1 MQHDIGQPNR
11 RSCLLRWRDRSTS
24 ACIALVVSLAGFF
37 SASLATAQDA
47 QIIGAGPP
55 VRRDIATLQIRQLN
69 NKRAVASGDVSEMG
83 INKPTEPNRPLNE
96 SAPHPRKSI
105 GSAAEA
111 GVTLV
116 FILDNT
122 IQDPGLRGAGKAVGD
137 AVRAMMDTTRGD
149 AVGIAIVDKESSR
162 GALYLPPSKDPDEV
176 RAFITA
182 NFNGQGTQSPIMTT
196 TRSVVEKLANDLRL
210 PPRREIVVVS
220 DGADENCQSET
231 DRVACLERSILAIAA
246 SAAAGDIPVSVS
258 TIGIN
263 SLRSQANVDR
273 RWLTGL
279 EALAAKLHGISTTI
293 DPTRP
298 SDLSDEVRRSFE
310 RARSVYLFE
319 LSCVTEPP
327 LRDGSVALEARG
339 TSRAETT
346 DVSLK
351 GLHCDTLGALCD
363 RIAACKEASP
373 PPAEPRHADDGSG
386 SGAGSGAGSRAS
398 SKVELPKKS
407 LTNSQKAAIALGAL
421 ALALVIFLL
430 VRSSNRKKAAAR
442 QELIE
447 AEERE
452 AEEMRAA
459 LEREAAARREEQSPE
474 RGATRLDGDPYGS
487 DSYGAP
493 PVQPPTNLES
503 LRAWVSDTD
512 GPHLAIFS
520 DGRAFSVRAAHAPV
534 SIGLDADGHLT
545 QVGERDAS
553 AVVIVSREV
562 GTNLSARA
570 ARAGLNLTRELD
582 EVLIEAPGPL
592 SFGSVLR
599 IPGAGLI
606 EARLLDPAPGN
617 PYSAS
622 SRRPTWNIVPASA
635 ELASIGSR
643 QISNRSVL
651 LGRQPDAMTGTE
663 TFDLSQGGTQAAAS
677 RVSGQHAL
685 LWVSGGFLFVAD
697 LGSSNGTFLNG
708 ARLPA
713 RLPMVVSNG
722 DRLSFSSSV
731 HFFVSES

>member
-1 MQHDIGQPNR
+1 MQHDIGQLNR
-11 RSCLLRWRDRSTS
+11 RSRLLRGSFRSAS
-24 ACIALVVSLAGFF
+24 APLALVAALVGFF

-55 VRRDIATLQIRQLN
+55 VRRDIATLQIRQLSN
-69 NKRAVASGDVSEMG
+69 LAAVASGDVSEMV

-105 GSAAEA
+105 GNAAET

-116 FILDNT
+116 LILDNT
-122 IQDPGLRGAGKAVGD
+122 IRDPGLRGAGKAVGD

-149 AVGIAIVDKESSR
+149 AVGIAIVDKESSQ
-162 GALYLPPSKDPDEV
+162 GARYLPPSKNPDEV
-176 RAFITA
+176 RAFINA
-182 NFNGQGTQSPIMTT
+182 NFNGLGTQSPIMTT
-196 TRSVVEKLANDLRL
+196 TRSVVEKLANDLQL

-220 DGADENCQSET
+220 DGADENCQSEA
-231 DRVACLERSILAIAA
+231 DQAACLERSIQTIAA
-246 SAAAGDIPVSVS
+246 SAESGDIPVSVS

-263 SLRSQANVDR
+263 SLRTKANVDR

-279 EALAAKLHGISTTI
+279 EALAKRLHGISTTI

-319 LSCVTEPP
+319 LSCITEPP

-363 RIAACKEASP
+363 RIAACKEAAP
-373 PPAEPRHADDGSG
+373 PPAEPRPTADGSG
-386 SGAGSGAGSRAS
+386 SGSGAHS
-398 SKVELPKKS
+398 SAPVELPKKS
-407 LTNSQKAAIALGAL
+407 LTTSQKAAIALGVV

-430 VRSSNRKKAAAR
+430 VRSSNRKKEAAR
-442 QELIE
+442 LALLE

-452 AEEMRAA
+452 AEEIRAA

-493 PVQPPTNLES
+493 PVQPPTNLEA

-562 GTNLSARA
+562 GTNLTARA
-570 ARAGLNLTRELD
+570 ARAGLNITRELD

-663 TFDLSQGGTQAAAS
+663 TFDLSQGGTQTAAS

>member
-1 MQHDIGQPNR
+1 MQHDLGQPNR
-11 RSCLLRWRDRSTS
+11 LSSLLVRRFGNTAARICLLVALLGTIVAST
-24 ACIALVVSLAGFF
+24 AN
-37 SASLATAQDA
+37 AQDA

-55 VRRDIATLQIRQLN
+55 VRRDVATLQIRQLN
-69 NKRAVASGDVSEMG
+69 NLRPVASGEVSEMG
-83 INKPTEPNRPLNE
+83 INKPAEPNLPLNE
-96 SAPHPRKSI
+96 SVPHPRKSI
-105 GSAAEA
+105 GNAAES

-122 IQDPGLRGAGKAVGD
+122 IRDAGLRGAGTAVGD
-137 AVRAMMDTTRGD
+137 AVSGMMDTTRGD
-149 AVGIAIVDKESSR
+149 AVGVAIVDKESSG
-162 GALYLPPSKDPDEV
+162 GALYLPPSKDPNEV
-176 RAFITA
+176 RAFIKA
-182 NFNGQGTQSPIMTT
+182 NFNGEGTQSPIMTT

-210 PPRREIVVVS
+210 PPRREIVLVS

-231 DRVACLERSILAIAA
+231 DRIACLERSIETIAA
-246 SAAAGDIPVSVS
+246 SAASGDIPVSVS

-263 SLRSQANVDR
+263 SLRAQSNVDR

-279 EALAAKLHGISTTI
+279 EVLAKRLHGISTTI
-293 DPTRP
+293 DPNKP
-298 SDLSDEVRRSFE
+298 SDLSKEVRSSFE

-319 LSCVTEPP
+319 ISCVTEPP
-327 LRDGSVALEARG
+327 LRDGSVELEARG

-346 DVSLK
+346 AVSLK

-363 RIAACKEASP
+363 RIDACKEASP
-373 PPAEPRHADDGSG
+373 PPSERRPAADGSG
-386 SGAGSGAGSRAS
+386 SGSGSSGPAAT
-398 SKVELPKKS
+398 KVELPKKA
-407 LTNSQKAAIALGAL
+407 LTTSQKAAIALGAL

-452 AEEMRAA
+452 AEQMREA
-459 LEREAAARREEQSPE
+459 LEREAADRVAEQSVD
-474 RGATRLDGDPYGS
+474 RGATRLDGGGS
-487 DSYGAP
+487 FDASGFGAAP
-493 PVQPPTNLES
+493 IQPPTNLEF
-503 LRAWVSDTD
+503 LRSWVSDTD
-512 GPHLAIFS
+512 GPHLAVFS
-520 DGRAFSVRAAHAPV
+520 NGRTFSVRAGHSPI
-534 SIGLDADGHLT
+534 SIGLDDDGHLLP
-545 QVGERDAS
+545 VGERDAS
-553 AVVIVSREV
+553 AVVIVSRE
-562 GTNLSARA
+562 GGINLSARA
-570 ARAGLNLTRELD
+570 ARAGLNIIRDLD
-582 EVLIEAPGPL
+582 EAIVESPGPL
-592 SFGSVLR
+592 TFGSVLR

-622 SRRPTWNIVPASA
+622 SRRPAWNIVPASA
-635 ELASIGSR
+635 ELAGIGSR
-643 QISNRSVL
+643 LISNRAVL
-651 LGRQPDAMTGTE
+651 LGRQPDPKSDTE

-713 RLPMVVSNG
+713 RLPMIVSNG